1 MIPLSYAQR
10 RLWFLHRLEGPSATY
25 NVPLV
30 LHLEGALDVPA
41 LRLAWSDVVGRHES
55 LRTVFPEVEG
65 VPWQRILGAAEGVSP
80 FDEVEVAEGELDSA
94 LRAGARHAFVLESE
108 LPVRVTLFRSGTDR
122 HALLVLMHH
131 IVADGWSFSPLLRD
145 LSDAYR
151 SRTAGSGP
159 DWDELPVQYAD
170 YAVWQRELLEGSDEP
185 GAPEGL
191 AGRQLAFW
199 NEQLAGMPE
208 LLDLPLD
215 RVRPAVA
222 SHVGGR
228 VEFRLDAGLHG
239 ELAALARRA
248 GATLFMVLQAGLA
261 ALLTRLGAGTDVPV
275 GTVVAGRSDE
285 VLDDLV
291 GFFVNTLVLR
301 TDTSGDPGFLE
312 LVERVR
318 ESDLAAFAHQDV
330 PFEQLVE
337 SVNPARSLAHHPLF
351 QVLLALQNSPE
362 GDFVLPG
369 GRATVEDLSSGAA
382 KFDLAFSLRECRG
395 VDGSP
400 AGVVGELSFAVDLF
414 DRSTVEGLAARFVRL
429 LRGAVASPEVPVGR
443 LELLSGTERTQLEKW
458 SGTTARVDAVPF
470 PVLFERQAGRT
481 PDAVAMACGGVE
493 VGYAELNARANRL
506 ARHLVSLGVGPER
519 VVAVALPRS
528 VDLVV
533 ALLAV
538 MKAGGAYLPVSL
550 DHPAARQEYV
560 LGDAAPICLIS
571 HAEVAEGLAGPFS
584 RVLLN
589 SPAFAEKLS
598 RFPDTDLTDGERTS
612 SLGLDSA
619 AYVIYTSG
627 STGLPKG
634 VVVSHSGIANL
645 AAGAVERLGISS
657 DSRVL
662 QFASPSF
669 DAAMWDVFL
678 TFSAG
683 ARLIVAED
691 DDLLPGD
698 GLAGLLRAHQV
709 THATL
714 PPAVLAVLPPEAVPS
729 GMALVAAGEACPP
742 GLAERWSAGRLMVNA
757 YGPTEATVCGAM
769 STPLSGAG
777 VPPIGSPLPN
787 TRVHVLDRGL
797 VPVPVGVVG
806 ELYLAG
812 VGLARGYLGRA
823 GLTAERFVADP
834 FGLPGERLYR
844 TGDLVRWRADGQLEF
859 VGRVDG
865 QVKVR
870 GFRIELGEVESV
882 LGSLAGVRQTTVV
895 VREDSPGDRR
905 LVAYVVAE
913 GPGWDPAALRTG
925 MAARLP
931 DYMVPS
937 FFVALESLPL
947 TPNGKIDHK
956 ALPAPSVGPSAPY
969 EKRLP
974 RTAQEEVLCG
984 LFAETL
990 GLGHVGPDDK
1000 FFDIGGHSLLV
1011 ARLIG
1016 RIRTALG
1023 VELPI
1028 RAVFENPT
1036 AATLSTAVRQAEQA
1050 RHAPS
1055 RKVRPDTVPL
1065 SYAQQRLW
1073 VLGEVEGPSATYN
1086 VPLVCHL
1093 EGPLDVPALRLA
1105 WSDVVGRHESLRTV
1119 FPAVGGVPRQVVR
1132 PVAAGAAPFDVVEVA
1147 SEGLDEALDAAARR
1161 AFVLTAE
1168 VPVRVT
1174 LFRVAADRHVLLVLM
1189 HHVVTDGGSTGP
1201 LLADLSRA
1209 YGARSGGS
1217 APDWDELP
1225 LQYADFALWQREV
1238 LGSEEDPD
1246 SVLSRQT
1253 AYWQERLALLPE
1265 LIDLPLDRVRPA
1277 VASHVGGRVEFRL
1290 DAGLHGELAAL
1301 ARRAGATLFM
1311 VLQAGL
1317 AALLTRLGAGTDV
1330 PVGTVVAGRSDEVLD
1345 DLVGFFVN
1353 TLVLRTDTS
1362 GDPGFLE
1369 LVERVRESDLA
1380 AFAHQDVPF
1389 EQLVESVNPARSLAH
1404 HPLFQVTLTLQSEVT
1419 DDVVLPNLTASL
1431 GSVDLGAAKFDLAL
1445 SLRECR
1451 GAGGSPDG
1459 LVGELSFAVDLFDR
1473 STVEGLAA
1481 RFVRLL
1487 RGAVASPEVPVGRL
1501 ELLSGTERTQLEEW
1515 NSAESRVDAVSFPV
1529 LFERQVGRTPDA
1541 VAVACGGA
1549 EVGYAELN
1557 ARANRLA
1564 RHLVSLGV
1572 GPERVVAVALPRSVE
1587 LVVALLA
1594 VMKAGGAYLPVS
1606 LDHPA
1611 ARQEYVLGD
1620 AAPVCLIS
1628 HSEVAAG
1635 LTGPF
1640 SRVLLNSP
1648 DVAEELSGFSGADL
1662 GDGERTSSLRLGSA
1676 AYVIYTS
1683 GSTGLPKGVV
1693 VSHSGIANLAAGAV
1707 ERLGISSDSRVL
1719 QFASPGF
1726 DVAMWDVFL
1735 TFSAGARLIVA
1746 EQEQMLPGEPLAD
1759 LLTTF
1764 GVTHAT
1770 LPPAALAVL
1779 PLEGVPSG
1787 MTLVAGG
1794 EACPP
1799 GVVER
1804 WSAGRLMV
1812 NGYGPTEATVCAT
1825 ISAPLS
1831 GAGVPPIGSPLP
1843 NTRVHVLDRGLAPV
1857 PVGVVGELYL
1867 AGVGLARGYL
1877 GRAAQTAERFVADP
1891 FGSPG
1896 DRLYRT
1902 GDLVRWRA
1910 DGQLEFVGRVDG
1922 QVKVR
1927 GFRIELGEVESVL
1940 GSLPGVRQTTVVV
1953 REDRPGEKRLVAYV
1967 VAEGSDRDPAV
1978 LRTGMAARL
1987 PDYMVPSFFVALES
2001 LPLTPNGKI
2010 DHKAL
2015 PAPSAGP
2022 EAPGGG
2028 QVPRTAQE
2036 EVLCGLFAETLG
2048 LGHVGPDDKFFE
2060 IGGDSILAIQ
2070 LVSRARSAGLDFA
2083 PREVFAYQ
2091 TPAGLAAVAQP
2102 HAEAADDEEE
2112 ADGDLEATPIV
2123 HWLRELGGSYQGFNQ
2138 SMTVQV
2144 PAGAGAARLTTA
2156 LQSLLDS
2163 HDVLRMRLVAAEEG
2177 AGRKE
2182 GSDAPWHFHIP
2193 PRGAVTAA
2201 SVLTR
2206 VDVCGADPSAVE
2218 RLVAEEGEAAR
2229 GRLAPAAGVM
2239 AQFVWFD
2246 AGADHPGMLLLVLH
2260 HLVVDGVS
2268 WRVLLPDL
2276 AAAWEGSAGDGE
2288 PRLAPVPTSFRRWTR
2303 TLAAAAREPGRV
2315 AELPLWAAVLDT
2327 PDPQLGKRRFDP
2339 DLDLAGTAGSLESRL
2354 PGGLAESLLT
2364 VVPASFH
2371 AGVNDVLLTALAL
2384 AVVRW
2389 RRRRGTAGTQVLI
2402 DLEGHGREHL
2412 AEGLDLHRTV
2422 GWFTTLFP
2430 VSLDPGPVDEGRP
2443 HPAGPALGAA
2453 LKAVKEQLR
2462 ALPDSGIG
2470 YGMLR
2475 HLNPETKPGLARSEP
2490 PQIGFNYLGRFA
2502 AVHPGGGTDWAVVPG
2517 VRGPLGRDPEM
2528 PLSHALEINAVTQD
2542 LPDGPVLTATWTWPA
2557 ALFDEGDIQEL
2568 ASDWTQVL
2576 QAVAEHAQMPDA
2588 GGYTPSD
2595 LGLVDLSQEEIDA
2608 LTQQLRNVD

>member
-1 MIPLSYAQR
+1 MIPLSYAQS

-30 LHLEGALDVPA
+30 CHLEGSLDVPA
-41 LRLAWSDVVGRHES
+41 LRLAWGDVVGRHES

-80 FDEVEVAEGELDSA
+80 FEEVEVAEGELDSA
-94 LRAGARHAFVLESE
+94 LRAAARHAFALGSE
-108 LPVRVTLFRSGTDR
+108 LPVRVTLFRSGVDR

-131 IVADGWSFSPLLRD
+131 IVADGWSLSPLLRD

-151 SRTAGSGP
+151 SRTAGSVP

-170 YAVWQRELLEGSDEP
+170 YSVWQRELLEGTGEP
-185 GAPEGL
+185 GDPAGL
-191 AGRQLAFW
+191 AEQQLAFW
-199 NEQLAGMPE
+199 ADQLRGMPE

-239 ELAALARRA
+239 ELAGLARGA

-318 ESDLAAFAHQDV
+318 ETDLAAFAHQDV

-351 QVLLALQNSPE
+351 QVLLVLQNSPE
-362 GDFVLPG
+362 SDFVLPG
-369 GRATVEDLSSGAA
+369 GRATAENLSSGAA

-395 VDGSP
+395 VGGSP
-400 AGVVGELSFAVDLF
+400 GGLVGELSFAVDLF

-429 LRGAVASPEVPVGR
+429 LRGAVAFPGVPVGR
-443 LELLSGTERTQLEKW
+443 LELLSGAERAQVEKW
-458 SGTTARVDAVPF
+458 SGVSVGVEAVSF
-470 PVLFERQAGRT
+470 PVLFERQVGRT
-481 PDAVAMACGGVE
+481 PGAVAVVCGGVE
-493 VGYAELNARANRL
+493 VSYAELNARANRL
-506 ARHLVSLGVGPER
+506 ARYLVWLGVGPER

-528 VDLVV
+528 VELVV

-538 MKAGGAYLPVSL
+538 MKAGGVYLPVSL
-550 DHPAARQEYV
+550 DQPAARVEYV
-560 LGDAAPICLIS
+560 LGDAGPVCLVS
-571 HAEVAEGLAGPFS
+571 RSEVAAGFSSAVSS
-584 RVLLN
+584 RVLVD
-589 SPAFAEKLS
+589 SSGFDAELS
-598 RFPDTDLTDGERTS
+598 RFSDVDLSDGERIS
-612 SLGLDSA
+612 SLGPGSA

-627 STGLPKG
+627 SSGLPKG

-662 QFASPSF
+662 QFASPGF
-669 DAAMWDVFL
+669 DAALWDVFL

-683 ARLIVAED
+683 ARLVVAEQER
-691 DDLLPGD
+691 LLPGEP
-698 GLAGLLRAHQV
+698 LAGLLTALGV
-709 THATL
+709 THVTL
-714 PPAVLAVLPPEAVPS
+714 PPAALAVLPVAGVPS
-729 GMALVAAGEACPP
+729 GLTLVVAGEACPP
-742 GLAERWSAGRLMVNA
+742 GVAERWSAGRLMVNA
-757 YGPTEATVCGAM
+757 YGPTEATVCATM
-769 STPLSGAG
+769 SAPLSGAG
-777 VPPIGSPLPN
+777 VPPIGSSLPN
-787 TRVHVLDRGL
+787 TRVYVLDRGL

-812 VGLARGYLGRA
+812 VGLARGYVGRA

-834 FGLPGERLYR
+834 FGSGGGRLYR
-844 TGDLVRWRADGQLEF
+844 TGDLVRWRGDGQLEF

-882 LGSLAGVRQTTVV
+882 LGSLAGVGQVTVV
-895 VREDSPGDRR
+895 VREDVPGDRR
-905 LVAYVVAE
+905 LVAYVVPQ
-913 GPGWDPAALRTG
+913 GSGWDPGALRAG
-925 MAARLP
+925 VAARLP

-937 FFVALESLPL
+937 HFVALDSLPL

-956 ALPAPSVGPSAPY
+956 ALPAPATDPQASGG
-969 EKRLP
+969 KRLP
-974 RTAQEEVLCG
+974 RTPEEEVLCG
-984 LFAETL
+984 LFAQTL
-990 GLGHVGPDDK
+990 GLDHVGPDDT
-1000 FFDIGGHSLLV
+1000 FFEIGGHSLLV
-1011 ARLIG
+1011 ARLIS
-1016 RIRTALG
+1016 RIRTAFG

-1036 AATLSTAVRQAEQA
+1036 VAELSTAVQQAERA
-1050 RHAPS
+1050 HHAPS
-1055 RKVRPDTVPL
+1055 RRVRPEIVPL

-1093 EGPLDVPALRLA
+1093 EGSLDVPALRLA
-1105 WSDVVGRHESLRTV
+1105 WGDVVGRHESLRTV

-1132 PVAAGAAPFDVVEVA
+1132 PAAEGGAPFDVVEVA
-1147 SEGLDEALDAAARR
+1147 SEDLDETLRAAARH
-1161 AFVLTAE
+1161 AFVLGAE

-1174 LFRVAADRHVLLVLM
+1174 LFRVEADRHVLLVLM
-1189 HHVVTDGGSTGP
+1189 HHVVTDGWSTGP
-1201 LLADLSRA
+1201 LLADLWRA
-1209 YGARSGGS
+1209 YGARTDGS
-1217 APDWDELP
+1217 APYWDELP

-1265 LIDLPLDRVRPA
+1265 LLDLPLDRVRPA

-1290 DAGLHGELAAL
+1290 DAGLHGELAGL
-1301 ARRAGATLFM
+1301 ARGAGATLFM

-1369 LVERVRESDLA
+1369 LVERVRETDLA

-1389 EQLVESVNPARSLAH
+1389 EQLVESVNPARSLAY
-1404 HPLFQVTLTLQSEVT
+1404 HPLFQVALTLQSEVT
-1419 DDVVLPNLTASL
+1419 DDVVLPNLTARL
-1431 GSVDLGAAKFDLAL
+1431 GGVDLGAAKFDLAF

-1451 GAGGSPDG
+1451 GVGGSPGG

-1487 RGAVASPEVPVGRL
+1487 RGAVASPGVPVGRL
-1501 ELLSGTERTQLEEW
+1501 ELLSGAERVQVEKWSGVSVGVE
-1515 NSAESRVDAVSFPV
+1515 AVSFPV
-1529 LFERQVGRTPDA
+1529 LFERQVGRTPGA
-1541 VAVACGGA
+1541 VAVVCGGV
-1549 EVGYAELN
+1549 EVSYAELN

-1564 RHLVSLGV
+1564 RYLVWLGV

-1594 VMKAGGAYLPVS
+1594 VMKAGGVYLPVS
-1606 LDHPA
+1606 LDQPA
-1611 ARQEYVLGD
+1611 ARVEYVLGD
-1620 AAPVCLIS
+1620 AGPVCLVS
-1628 HSEVAAG
+1628 RSEVAAG
-1635 LTGPF
+1635 F
-1640 SRVLLNSP
+1640 SSAVSSRVLVDSSGF
-1648 DVAEELSGFSGADL
+1648 DAELSRFSDVDL
-1662 GDGERTSSLRLGSA
+1662 SDGERISSLGPGSA

-1683 GSTGLPKGVV
+1683 GSSGLPKGVV

-1726 DVAMWDVFL
+1726 DAALWDVFL
-1735 TFSAGARLIVA
+1735 TFSAGARLVVA
-1746 EQEQMLPGEPLAD
+1746 EQERLLPGEPLAG
-1759 LLTTF
+1759 LLTAL
-1764 GVTHAT
+1764 GVTHVT

-1779 PLEGVPSG
+1779 PVAGVPSG
-1787 MTLVAGG
+1787 LTLVVAG

-1799 GVVER
+1799 GVAER

-1812 NGYGPTEATVCAT
+1812 NAYGPTEATVCAT
-1825 ISAPLS
+1825 MSAPLS
-1831 GAGVPPIGSPLP
+1831 GAGVPPIGSSLP
-1843 NTRVHVLDRGLAPV
+1843 NTRVYVLDRGLVPV

-1867 AGVGLARGYL
+1867 AGVGLARGYV
-1877 GRAAQTAERFVADP
+1877 GRAGLTAERFVADP
-1891 FGSPG
+1891 FGSG
-1896 DRLYRT
+1896 GGRLYRT
-1902 GDLVRWRA
+1902 GDLVRWRG

-1940 GSLPGVRQTTVVV
+1940 GSLAGVGQVTVVV
-1953 REDRPGEKRLVAYV
+1953 REDVPGDRRLVAYV
-1967 VAEGSDRDPAV
+1967 VPQGSGWDPGA
-1978 LRTGMAARL
+1978 LRAGVAARL
-1987 PDYMVPSFFVALES
+1987 PDYMVPSHFVALDS

-2015 PAPSAGP
+2015 PAPATDPQAS
-2022 EAPGGG
+2022 GGKRL
-2028 QVPRTAQE
+2028 PRTPEE
-2036 EVLCGLFAETLG
+2036 EVLCGLFAQTLG
-2048 LGHVGPDDKFFE
+2048 LDHVGPDDTFFE

-2083 PREVFAYQ
+2083 PRDVFAYQ

-2102 HAEAADDEEE
+2102 HSEASDDEEG
-2112 ADGDLEATPIV
+2112 DGDLAATPIV
-2123 HWLRELGGSYQGFNQ
+2123 HWLRELGGPYQGFNQ

-2144 PAGAGAARLTTA
+2144 PAGAGAKRLTAA
-2156 LQSLLDS
+2156 LQALLDR
-2163 HDVLRMRLVAAEEG
+2163 HDVLRMRLVTAGEG
-2177 AGRKE
+2177 G
-2182 GSDAPWHFHIP
+2182 DAPWHFHIP
-2193 PRGAVTAA
+2193 PRGTVTAA

-2206 VDVCGADPSAVE
+2206 VDVCGAGPSHVE
-2218 RLVAEEGEAAR
+2218 RLVAVEGEAAR

-2246 AGADHPGMLLLVLH
+2246 AGADHPGMLLLVIH
-2260 HLVVDGVS
+2260 HLAVDGVS

-2276 AAAWEGSAGDGE
+2276 AAAWEGVAGDGE
-2288 PRLAPVPTSFRRWTR
+2288 PRLAPVPTSFGRWTR
-2303 TLAAAAREPGRV
+2303 TLATAAREPGRV

-2339 DLDLAGTAGSLESRL
+2339 GRDIAGTARSLESRL
-2354 PGGLAESLLT
+2354 PGRLAETLLT

-2384 AVVRW
+2384 TVVRW
-2389 RRRRGTAGTQVLI
+2389 RRRRGIAGTQVLI

-2412 AEGLDLHRTV
+2412 GEGLDLHRTV

-2430 VSLDPGPVDEGRP
+2430 VSLDPGPVDEGLP
-2443 HPAGPALGAA
+2443 YPVGPALGAS

-2462 ALPDSGIG
+2462 ALPDAGIG

-2475 HLNPETKPGLARSEP
+2475 HLNPETMPGLARREQ
-2490 PQIGFNYLGRFA
+2490 PQIGFNYLGRFP
-2502 AVHPGGGTDWAVVPG
+2502 AVHPGAGTDWAVVPG

-2528 PLSHALEINAVTQD
+2528 PLSHVLEINAVTQD

-2557 ALFDEGDIQEL
+2557 ALFEEDDIQEL
-2568 ASDWTQVL
+2568 ASSWAQVL
-2576 QAVAEHAQMPDA
+2576 GAIAEYAQTPDA

-2608 LTQQLRNVD
+2608 LTEQLRCSD